1 MGRGEA
7 ICQELKKAGISNL
20 AWLCD
25 SETHFMSEAI
35 SRDPELKLIKVCH
48 EGEAIGVCM
57 GLYLGGNMGALLMAS
72 QGMFQT
78 GNILKCAIDSEV
90 PMLML
95 VGSGIIHKR
104 VKKNFAEPFLDAFGI
119 KHYLVE
125 GDADVEKV
133 GLACKEAHE
142 TRKPVALLL
151 RSADSYEA
159 GR

>member
-1 MGRGEA
+1 MDRGDA
-7 ICQELKKAGISNL
+7 ICQELKKAGINNL

-35 SRDPELKLIKVCH
+35 KRDPEIKIIPVCH
-48 EGEAIGVCM
+48 EGEAIGICI
-57 GLYLGGNMGALLMAS
+57 GLYMGGNMGALLMAS

-78 GNILKCAIDSEV
+78 GNILKCAIDTEI

-95 VGSGIIHKR
+95 VSSGIVHKR
-104 VKKNFAEPFLDAFGI
+104 VKKNFTEPFLDAFGI

-125 GDADVEKV
+125 SDADVEKV
-133 GLACKEAHE
+133 ELACKEALE

-151 RSADSYEA
+151 RSADSFET